1 MIRTYENQH
10 NLIIIYKEISMNLS
24 NEDNLRMNVLLH
36 QELQA
41 IRIDESK
48 MVVYGLSEKGEATV
62 PLKPN
67 CKDEVYIKLIKELI
81 SSHVLG
87 SPGGYP
93 IFLRRWTR
101 MGQSNTGQS
110 RTEESLERL
119 LLLGEPE
126 AIVAVVNADKL
137 SNEIARRAWWAMPT
151 AENARCLL
159 RHKDVVEGSM
169 GKELADFLVEF
180 LPFEEAPG
188 AMIESARLV
197 LQDDLITENVKNDLW
212 KKGQRKN
219 ALLVGFLKSLP
230 HSLPVESSEHKDL
243 MQTQK
248 KLASLTANVFSKV
261 ILGLLSKEGQSYL
274 STVEA
279 VMKKPSNQDVVI
291 SLFNTIKDYF
301 KSVCPNQ
308 AGYQDIDALL
318 ADTNKYV
325 DVKATQFHDL
335 KEFLEAFPE
344 LSYIVK
350 SIIILSLIDES
361 LLNPIFSRTDAIGSL
376 MRKKINHITSPLVN
390 EILVLRGKG

>member
-1 MIRTYENQH
+1 
-10 NLIIIYKEISMNLS
+10 MNLS

-48 MVVYGLSEKGEATV
+48 MIVYGLSDKGEAKIS
-62 PLKPN
+62 LKPN
-67 CKDEVYIKLIKELI
+67 CKDEVYIKQIKELI

-126 AIVAVVNADKL
+126 AIVAVVNADKV
-137 SNEIARRAWWAMPT
+137 SNEIARRAWWALPT

-159 RHKDVVEGSM
+159 KHQDVIEGDM
-169 GKELADFLVEF
+169 GKELACFLVEF
-180 LPFEEAPG
+180 LPFEEEPR

-197 LQDDLITENVKNDLW
+197 LQDELITADVKNELW

-219 ALLVGFLKSLP
+219 ALLVGFLKTLPDDLPIDSVEHPSLKECELKLN
-230 HSLPVESSEHKDL
+230 SLEDNMYAK
-243 MQTQK
+243 
-248 KLASLTANVFSKV
+248 
-261 ILGLLSKEGQSYL
+261 ILCRALSKEGQAYFKTIES
-274 STVEA
+274 

-291 SLFNTIKDYF
+291 ALFDTVKNYF
-301 KSVCPNQ
+301 SDVRPND
-308 AGYQDIDALL
+308 AIYQDVGILL
-318 ADTNKYV
+318 DDVNKYINV
-325 DVKATQFHDL
+325 SAMQVGDL
-335 KEFLEAFPE
+335 KEFLDIFPE
-344 LSYIVK
+344 FSKIIK
-350 SIIILSLIDES
+350 SILIFSLIDES
-361 LLNPIFSRTDAIGSL
+361 ILTPVFSRTDAIGSL
-376 MRKKINHITSPLVN
+376 MRRKISHIVDPLIT
-390 EILVLRGKG
+390 ELSIIRGNA

>member
-1 MIRTYENQH
+1 
-10 NLIIIYKEISMNLS
+10 MNLS

-36 QELQA
+36 QELHA

-62 PLKPN
+62 ALKPN
-67 CKDEVYIKLIKELI
+67 CKDEAYIKQVKELI
-81 SSHVLG
+81 SAHVLG

-119 LLLGEPE
+119 LLLGESE
-126 AIVAVVNADKL
+126 AIVAVVNAEKV

-151 AENARCLL
+151 ASNARCLL
-159 RHKDVVEGSM
+159 RHKDVIEGDI

-180 LPFEEAPG
+180 LPFEEEPR

-197 LQDDLITENVKNDLW
+197 LQDNLIVEKVKSDLW

-219 ALLVGFLKSLP
+219 ALLVGFLKTLP
-230 HSLPVESSEHKDL
+230 DNLPVESIEHKSLTALKD
-243 MQTQK
+243 
-248 KLASLTANVFSKV
+248 KLASMNNNVFSKI
-261 ILGLLSKEGQSYL
+261 ILRLLSKEGQAYL
-274 STVEA
+274 STVKA

-291 SLFNTIKDYF
+291 SLFNTVKDYF

-308 AGYQDIDALL
+308 EDYDDLEVLL
-318 ADTNKYV
+318 SDVNKYIEV
-325 DVKATQFHDL
+325 TATQHDDL
-335 KEFLEAFPE
+335 KEILQSIPDVSP
-344 LSYIVK
+344 LVK
-350 SIIILSLIDES
+350 SALVLSLIGES
-361 LLNPIFSRTDAIGSL
+361 LVSPVFSRTDAIGSL
-376 MRKKINHITSPLVN
+376 MRKKINHLTSPLLK
-390 EILVLRGKG
+390 EISILNGK